1 MTYDEITKIMCELH
15 DPKEVALNKAF
26 SYGVYIIQTLKEIT
40 AEVSRIFAV
49 MRAKGTCGFDDVHNF
64 KKKYCF
70 ISRAGD
76 YTGDNNRVI
85 NFGYGGNNMDIAQ
98 ALETIS
104 GLCAFAYDEEGGDN
118 ANE

>member
-1 MTYDEITKIMCELH
+1 MTYDEITEIMCKVH

-40 AEVSRIFAV
+40 AEVARIFAV
-49 MRAKGTCGFDDVHNF
+49 MRATGTCGFDDVHNF
-64 KKKYCF
+64 IKKYCF
-70 ISRAGD
+70 NSYAGD
-76 YTGDNNRVI
+76 NTGDNNRVI

-98 ALETIS
+98 ALTTIS
-104 GLCAFAYDEEGGDN
+104 GLYAFAYDEEDNDN

>member
-1 MTYDEITKIMCELH
+1 MNYDEITKIMCKVH

-40 AEVSRIFAV
+40 AEVARIFAV
-49 MRAKGTCGFDDVHNF
+49 MRATGTCGFDDVHNF
-64 KKKYCF
+64 IKKYCF
-70 ISRAGD
+70 NSYA
-76 YTGDNNRVI
+76 GDNNRVI

-98 ALETIS
+98 ALTTIS
-104 GLCAFAYDEEGGDN
+104 GLYAFAYDEEDNDN

>member
-1 MTYDEITKIMCELH
+1 MTYDEITKIMCKVH

-40 AEVSRIFAV
+40 AEVARICGD
-49 MRAKGTCGFDDVHNF
+49 MRSTHICEPDDVRNF
-64 KKKYCF
+64 INKYCF

-76 YTGDNNRVI
+76 YTGSNNRVL

-98 ALETIS
+98 ALTTIL
-104 GLCAFAYDEEGGDN
+104 GLYAFAYDEEDNDN